1 MKGLV
6 RFAAFSAALLLG
18 CAGVDAADVDT
29 LVTKAPVMPPPPQ
42 SCTTIQDFF
51 LTACQLSW
59 YGVRFYGTVDVGF
72 GYQTHGAPFDG
83 NFVTGASY
91 FLQKMNRSAMW
102 GLAPSG
108 LSQSNIGL
116 QIKEPLA
123 AGWSFVAQLEA
134 GFDPFSLRLAS
145 SPGSEFNNI
154 GVPVNQ
160 QTTNGDSSRAGQ
172 FYNSVGF
179 AGISSDTYGT
189 LTFFRQNALTLDGVL
204 AYDPMAGSYAFS
216 PIGFSGVVAGG
227 GDTENARYSTSAK
240 YRVNIGDFRMAA
252 LWQFGGYELNNASKG
267 AWEGQLG
274 GDIRNL
280 GPGTLSMDAI
290 VDYDRDAVNLSLA
303 GAPTNAEGVPIG
315 TMLPQILTATISN
328 NTSVMA
334 LAKYTVDRLKL
345 YAGYEWMQFAPPSD
359 PFTVAG
365 TGFTNIAGD
374 FVCFD
379 CNAFGTN
386 INSTAY
392 SASAGFKDKVLQV
405 FWVGARYSVTE
416 AVDVVGAYYHY
427 GQNNFAAS
435 AANLA
440 ACNISST
447 NKNFCAGTMDAVSAL
462 IDWRFAP
469 KWDTYIGTMFS
480 QMNGGLDNG
489 FLSRNNLAT
498 TAGLRFRF

>member
-1 MKGLV
+1 
-6 RFAAFSAALLLG
+6 LG
-18 CAGVDAADVDT
+18 FLGV
-29 LVTKAPVMPPPPQ
+29 
-42 SCTTIQDFF
+42 
-51 LTACQLSW
+51 
-59 YGVRFYGTVDVGF
+59 
-72 GYQTHGAPFDG
+72 
-83 NFVTGASY
+83 
-91 FLQKMNRSAMW
+91 
-102 GLAPSG
+102 
-108 LSQSNIGL
+108 
-116 QIKEPLA
+116 
-123 AGWSFVAQLEA
+123 
-134 GFDPFSLRLAS
+134 
-145 SPGSEFNNI
+145 
-154 GVPVNQ
+154 
-160 QTTNGDSSRAGQ
+160 
-172 FYNSVGF
+172 
-179 AGISSDTYGT
+179 SSDTYGT

-240 YRVNIGDFRMAA
+240 YRVNIGDFRAAA
-252 LWQFGGYELNNASKG
+252 LWQFGSYDLNNASKG

-290 VDYDRDAVNLSLA
+290 VDYNRDAVNLSLA
-303 GAPTNAEGVPIG
+303 GAPTNAEGMPTG

-374 FVCFD
+374 FVCVA

-386 INSTAY
+386 ITSTAY
-392 SASAGFKDKVLQV
+392 SASAGFRDKILQV
-405 FWVGARYSVTE
+405 FWFGARYSVTE
-416 AVDVVGAYYHY
+416 TVDVVGAYYHY
-427 GQNNFAAS
+427 NQNDYTTENCAVETAHS
-435 AANLA
+435 Q
-440 ACNISST
+440 
-447 NKNFCAGTMDAVSAL
+447 CAGTMDAVSAL

-469 KWDTYIGTMFS
+469 KWDTYIGTFFS

-489 FLSRNNLAT
+489 FVARNNLAT